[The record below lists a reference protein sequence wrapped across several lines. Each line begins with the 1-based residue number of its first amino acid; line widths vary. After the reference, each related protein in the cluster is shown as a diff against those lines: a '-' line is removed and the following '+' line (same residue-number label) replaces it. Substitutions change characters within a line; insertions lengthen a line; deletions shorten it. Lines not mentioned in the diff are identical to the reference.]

1 MEQNNFKMSEDDQY
15 LFNLLNIQEAAVQLA
30 LFSDLLS
37 YEIVQEGKEI
47 IINRYMD
54 TGVKIDPWIPDLVNL
69 QSLYIYGIAKV
80 MFYYISVS
88 RYEYLYNKKQKG
100 EWEYSLEPNI
110 YVNIY
115 NLLGLFGLCLAIDA
129 SIEFFNRDTATP
141 VFGVW

>member
-54 TGVKIDPWIPDLVNL
+54 TGVKIDPWIPDLTNL

-129 SIEFFNRDTATP
+129 SIEFFNRDAATP
-141 VFGVW
+141 VFGV

>member
-15 LFNLLNIQEAAVQLA
+15 LFNLLNIQEAAVQLV
-30 LFSDLLS
+30 LFADLLS

-54 TGVKIDPWIPDLVNL
+54 TGVKIDPWIPDLTNL

-141 VFGVW
+141 VFGV

>member
-100 EWEYSLEPNI
+100 EWEYSLQPNI
-110 YVNIY
+110 YVNIS
-115 NLLGLFGLCLAIDA
+115 NFLGLFGLCLVIDA
-129 SIEFFNRDTATP
+129 STEFFSRDTATP
-141 VFGVW
+141 VFGIR

>member
-15 LFNLLNIQEAAVQLA
+15 LFNLLNIQEAAVQLV
-30 LFSDLLS
+30 LFADLLS

-54 TGVKIDPWIPDLVNL
+54 TGVKIDPWIPDLTNL

-141 VFGVW
+141 VFGVR

>member
-15 LFNLLNIQEAAVQLA
+15 LFNLLNIQEAAVQLV
-30 LFSDLLS
+30 LFADLLS

-141 VFGVW
+141 VFGV

>member
-15 LFNLLNIQEAAVQLA
+15 LFNLLNIQEAAVQLV
-30 LFSDLLS
+30 LFADLLS

-54 TGVKIDPWIPDLVNL
+54 TGVKIDPWIPDLTNL

>member
-15 LFNLLNIQEAAVQLA
+15 LFNLLNIQEAAVQLV
-30 LFSDLLS
+30 LFADLLS

-54 TGVKIDPWIPDLVNL
+54 TGVKIDPWIPDLTNL

-80 MFYYISVS
+80 MFYYISLS

-141 VFGVW
+141 VFGV